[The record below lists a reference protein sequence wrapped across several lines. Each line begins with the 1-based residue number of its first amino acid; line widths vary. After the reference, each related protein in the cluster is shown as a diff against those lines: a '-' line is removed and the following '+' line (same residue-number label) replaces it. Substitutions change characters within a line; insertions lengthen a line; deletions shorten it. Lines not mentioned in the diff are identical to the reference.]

1 MLWVL
6 LLASIA
12 ATAVAAAE
20 WLLLLLLL
28 NAAGRCCCDR
38 YGTRVAAQEARV
50 QQELDED
57 EQVGEADPHLILC
70 NKECHAGVDRYVGSH
85 AGRHRGGA
93 VVTKQDIGLLL
104 LECVVG
110 SRA

>member
-1 MLWVL
+1 MERASAESCTLWVL

-20 WLLLLLLL
+20 WLLL

-57 EQVGEADPHLILC
+57 EQVGASDPHKFLH
-70 NKECHAGVDRYVGSH
+70 ES
-85 AGRHRGGA
+85 
-93 VVTKQDIGLLL
+93 LL
-104 LECVVG
+104 
-110 SRA
+110 